1 MNIWVII
8 VTIAAYL
15 ILVGIISYYMKK
27 AKELEETNKSLVTY
41 ADYLFDKISDLKK
54 EWLKDAHKAKL
65 YDDLMK
71 KYRYA
76 LFSCSSCG
84 KIMSKKNTN
93 WINEKPYCGR
103 CKNAQK

>member
-1 MNIWVII
+1 MNTIMIIVII
-8 VTIAAYL
+8 AIYL
-15 ILVGIISYYMKK
+15 ILMGIIIHYVNK
-27 AKELEETNKSLVTY
+27 ARELNDMNTSLIAYTDSLFNKINDLKNKMIKNANKS
-41 ADYLFDKISDLKK
+41 
-54 EWLKDAHKAKL
+54 KL

-93 WINEKPYCGR
+93 WIDGKPYCGR

>member
-1 MNIWVII
+1 MNTIMIIVII
-8 VTIAAYL
+8 AIYL
-15 ILVGIISYYMKK
+15 ILMGIIIHYVNK
-27 AKELEETNKSLVTY
+27 ARELNDMNTSLIAYT
-41 ADYLFDKISDLKK
+41 DSLFDKIDNLKK

>member
-1 MNIWVII
+1 MTTWVII
-8 VTIAAYL
+8 VIIAAYL

-27 AKELEETNKSLVTY
+27 AKELEETNESLVMY
-41 ADYLFDKISDLKK
+41 ADNLFDKIDNLKK

>member
-1 MNIWVII
+1 MTIWIII